1 MVNKSFDKN
10 ARRQTET
17 DEDDDLGEP
26 IRNARELEMFIAAQS
41 KETQRAIHKFV
52 AFLLRYTG
60 LRQMKEQAEENR
72 QKAKG
77 KLPRINW
84 KLWNRRYDNEND
96 MTGTKQPEWPGKT
109 IIFHMF
115 SFSARNKKK
124 AQKQPARKMRWKGR
138 KRA

>member
-17 DEDDDLGEP
+17 ENEDDDLGEP

-60 LRQMKEQAEENR
+60 LQHMKEQAEKKPTKSQR
-72 QKAKG
+72 QTAAD
-77 KLPRINW
+77 KL
-84 KLWNRRYDNEND
+84 
-96 MTGTKQPEWPGKT
+96 KT
-109 IIFHMF
+109 LEP
-115 SFSARNKKK
+115 SVR
-124 AQKQPARKMRWKGR
+124 
-138 KRA
+138 

>member
-60 LRQMKEQAEENR
+60 LRQMKEQAGKNR
-72 QKAKG
+72 PKVKG
-77 KLPRINW
+77 KLPRVN
-84 KLWNRRYDNEND
+84 
-96 MTGTKQPEWPGKT
+96 
-109 IIFHMF
+109 
-115 SFSARNKKK
+115 
-124 AQKQPARKMRWKGR
+124 
-138 KRA
+138 